1 MAVIMIVDQV
11 QADHPAATEVEI
23 VVMEEVH
30 QVAIEAQVAVM
41 AAVKVVVVIV
51 MTHMVTA
58 VVAVMVAANVTHM
71 RHQAV
76 MEDTI
81 IQVMEEVVVPDMAHD
96 LLVV

>member
-1 MAVIMIVDQV
+1 MVAVIMIVDQV
-11 QADHPAATEVEI
+11 QDHPDTEVEI

-30 QVAIEAQVAVM
+30 QVATEAQVAVM
-41 AAVKVVVVIV
+41 AAVPGVVVIV
-51 MTHMVTA
+51 MTPMVTA
-58 VVAVMVAANVTHM
+58 VVAVMVAVSATHM

-81 IQVMEEVVVPDMAHD
+81 IQVMEEVVVPDMARD

>member
-71 RHQAV
+71 RHPAV

-81 IQVMEEVVVPDMAHD
+81 IQVMEVVPDMAHD

>member
-1 MAVIMIVDQV
+1 MVAVIMIVDQV
-11 QADHPAATEVEI
+11 QDHPDTEVEI

-30 QVAIEAQVAVM
+30 QVAIEVHQVAVM

-51 MTHMVTA
+51 MTPMVTA
-58 VVAVMVAANVTHM
+58 VVAVMVAVSATHM

-81 IQVMEEVVVPDMAHD
+81 IQVMEEVVVPDMARD

>member
-11 QADHPAATEVEI
+11 QDHPDTEVEI

-30 QVAIEAQVAVM
+30 QVAIEVHQVAVM

-51 MTHMVTA
+51 MTPMVTA
-58 VVAVMVAANVTHM
+58 EVVAVMVAANVTHM

-81 IQVMEEVVVPDMAHD
+81 IQVMEEVIPDMAHG

>member
-1 MAVIMIVDQV
+1 VAVIMIVDQV
-11 QADHPAATEVEI
+11 QDHPAATEVEI

-30 QVAIEAQVAVM
+30 QVATEAQVAVM
-41 AAVKVVVVIV
+41 AAVPVVVVIV
-51 MTHMVTA
+51 MTPMVTA